1 MDYLAFDFGDG
12 TTCAAH
18 YDDSFAQ
25 SNTAPQKLNIARG
38 MDEIWSIIG
47 YDRNG
52 DNPCIGKAANKPGY
66 SIRSNWK
73 AKPSQYTSKGP
84 EAWKR
89 QTCID
94 FMQKAFD
101 NFHQN
106 NPDYKKDGTKQGQT
120 YAVVIGVPCDWSEKD
135 IDAYKE
141 MAKEAGIPNVQ
152 VVKESQAAMFYARR
166 FMRGGIPDKD
176 ILKGVLL
183 IDVGSSTTDFTYMK
197 GADQVGHCGLALGA
211 QTVEH
216 SFLVEAQ
223 RRQKIGYCTN
233 KAPQGARILAANQ
246 EDGER
251 MFVCDALQVRGFKEA
266 YFRERD
272 QSKDHY
278 EETSSSIQSKIHV
291 GEVSDDGRRFITG
304 AYVNYCL
311 NDENSPCK
319 FRLKQLSSEWDGLGL
334 DEPNT
339 WRGHFRAALQHVR
352 NKWNLNSET
361 SIVVTGGATRMQ
373 FIEED
378 IVEIFH
384 PVKKPYFG
392 NDGDRSF
399 SVVKGLAWAAYAKHS
414 LNTAQTTIEEI
425 VESEEVREVIADF
438 VCEYISQPAVD
449 IADSVYRVIVP
460 LLRRHDSSV
469 GSLRKL
475 DEKYSQVITS
485 ELNKF
490 IKKTNGGVN
499 ISSLLEKPVIRDIN
513 KERQAEFARPDIKI
527 DKNVTAAIPWTYGQ
541 LKITFD
547 PFEDHDFICP
557 SDIDESFDGILGMGK
572 MYDNAADG
580 FIKSFSAET
589 IMEIFLNDEMT
600 NQNGEPMPSDFE
612 ILYWRIAEKVKEF
625 VSAEIA
631 AMAGTIEYGSK

>member
-25 SNTAPQKLNIARG
+25 SNTAPQKLSIAKG
-38 MDEIWSIIG
+38 IDEIWSIIG

-52 DNPCIGKAANKPGY
+52 DNPYIGETANRPGY

-73 AKPSQYTSKGP
+73 AKPSQYTSNGP

-94 FMQKAFD
+94 FMQKVFD
-101 NFHQN
+101 SFHQN
-106 NPDYKKDGTKQGQT
+106 NQDYKKDGTKQGQPYT
-120 YAVVIGVPCDWSEKD
+120 VVIGVPCDWSEMD

-197 GADQVGHCGLALGA
+197 GADKVGHCGLALGA

-223 RRQKIGYCTN
+223 YREKIGYWTN
-233 KAPQGARILAANQ
+233 MAPRGARILAANK

-251 MFVCDALQVRGFKEA
+251 MFVRDALHARRFKES
-266 YFRERD
+266 YFRGRD

-278 EETSSSIQSKIHV
+278 EEITPLPASKMSI
-291 GEVSDDGRRFITG
+291 GEVSDGTGFITG

-334 DEPNT
+334 DKPNT
-339 WRGHFRAALQHVR
+339 WRRHFRAALQHVR

-361 SIVVTGGATRMQ
+361 AIVVTGGATRMQ

-378 IVEIFH
+378 IIGIFH
-384 PVKKPYFG
+384 PVKNPYFG

-414 LNTAQTTIEEI
+414 LNTAQTTIDEVI
-425 VESEEVREVIADF
+425 ESEAVRKAIGDF
-438 VCEYISQPAVD
+438 VGEYITKPATD
-449 IADSVYRVIVP
+449 IADSVARIIIP

-475 DEKYSQVITS
+475 DEKYSQVISS

-499 ISSLLEKPVIRDIN
+499 ISSLLEKPAIRDIN

-527 DKNVTAAIPWTYGQ
+527 DKNVTAAIPWTYGRVGR
-541 LKITFD
+541 TFN

-557 SDIDESFDGILGMGK
+557 SYIDESFDGIFGMGK
-572 MYDNAADG
+572 MYDNAAEG
-580 FIKSFSAET
+580 FEKSFSAKT
-589 IMEIFLNDEMT
+589 IMEIFLSDEGT
-600 NQNGEPMPSDFE
+600 DQNGDPLPSDFDT
-612 ILYWRIAEKVKEF
+612 LYWRIAEKVKEF

-631 AMAGTIEYGSK
+631 AMAGTLEYGSK